1 MRHPSSSMS
10 WLARALAATLAA
22 VCLVPVIAEEAGTS
36 TTLLTGKQVTEA
48 HIVDALS
55 PDEPVLTRSL
65 RIGRDARAKQ
75 PSNGSGG
82 AAAPRRP
89 SASLLIT
96 FETNSAVI
104 TPRARETLDIVASAL
119 QNDRLA
125 DYNFSVE
132 GHADKRGNSDFNL
145 ALSQRR
151 AESVREYLVSTHSIA
166 PQRLTAVGKGDTE
179 PMNTEVVAA
188 PENRRVTIV
197 TNLP

>member
-10 WLARALAATLAA
+10 WLARALAATLAT

-48 HIVDALS
+48 NIVDALS
-55 PDEPVLTRSL
+55 PEEPVLTRSL

-96 FETNSAVI
+96 FETNSAAI
-104 TPRARETLDIVASAL
+104 TPRARETLDVVASAL